1 MSHRSS
7 TSTIAPK
14 RTPTAPC
21 RKGVQVVDGRKT
33 CAPWGRTARPMITA
47 ITIDIADDACAL
59 ARAAAVMAADAY
71 TDLAIAVG
79 ERTVDL
85 RSAGRSAAELAHLW
99 RVVLLNER
107 LVTEGQSFKRSEERS
122 VGKECVSTCRSRWA
136 P

>member
-1 MSHRSS
+1 
-7 TSTIAPK
+7 
-14 RTPTAPC
+14 
-21 RKGVQVVDGRKT
+21 
-33 CAPWGRTARPMITA
+33 MITA

-107 LVTEGQSFKRSEERS
+107 LVTEGQSFKRTVVADLVR
-122 VGKECVSTCRSRWA
+122 
-136 P
+136 

>member
-71 TDLAIAVG
+71 TDLAIAEIGRASCG
-79 ERTVDL
+79 ERMCQYVWI
-85 RSAGRSAAELAHLW
+85 S
-99 RVVLLNER
+99 VV
-107 LVTEGQSFKRSEERS
+107 GGIQK
-122 VGKECVSTCRSRWA
+122 
-136 P
+136 